1 MRRGQGAIEFVFIT
15 VVMLLFF
22 TAAFIVAQQNYAEIQ
37 QARYQSSIY
46 SSLDRIESELQVAFQ
61 AGEGYQRDIRVP
73 KTIAGIPYELTL
85 LTNNTPQQAD
95 TLLLNVSGEEYF
107 RFIVVP
113 VNGTMQTGRH
123 RLSGGNPVQI
133 TTLS

>member
-22 TAAFIVAQQNYAEIQ
+22 TTAFIIAQQNYADIQ
-37 QARYQSSIY
+37 QTRYENSIY
-46 SSLDRIESELQVAFQ
+46 SAIDRVESELQVAFQ
-61 AGEGYQRDIRVP
+61 AGEGYQRDFSVP
-73 KTIAGIPYELTL
+73 KTIAGVPYDLTL

-95 TLLLNVSGEEYF
+95 TLLLNVSGVEYF
-107 RFIVVP
+107 RFLIVP

-123 RLSGGNPVQI
+123 RVSGGDPVQI